1 MRPSIREGDPSDR
14 EKLLALAP
22 RLLEGVAP
30 WRPRQAVL
38 DAVTE
43 WVRSALDDLSTDD
56 QTVLVAEY
64 DNSIAGFV
72 HVNETQHWA
81 GQTDAYIGEL
91 VVAPEFEGRGIGS
104 ELVQAA
110 IDWSRA
116 RGLER
121 VTLATGARN
130 GRARQFYASLGFEE
144 EGVTL
149 CASI

>member
-1 MRPSIREGDPSDR
+1 MRPNIREAAATDR
-14 EKLLALAP
+14 RRLLALAP

-43 WVRSALDDLSTDD
+43 WVRSALDDLANDD
-56 QTVLVAEY
+56 QMVLVAEY

-91 VVAPEFEGRGIGS
+91 VVAPEFEGRGIGTA
-104 ELVQAA
+104 LVEAA

-121 VTLATGARN
+121 ITLATGVRN
-130 GRARQFYASLGFEE
+130 SRARHLYASLGFEE